1 VTHATP
7 ELEIAKP
14 ADIAALAEL
23 RVSVGWYASSEL
35 LSAAVAYPRMRIWL
49 VRAGAVDVESPEPSR
64 IVASTSALAADGVG
78 IVGNVVVNHEFRRR
92 GLGRAITSAAI
103 EWLEQRG
110 VRSVL
115 LDATSD
121 GRPLYKHLGFVP
133 VGDSWYLKVRLSE
146 LDRDRLLQKA
156 GATTAAMGSVDHL
169 AWVRSL
175 DIAAFGGDRMGLV
188 ASMLG
193 HQHNWLATSSDTAG
207 EPAGYLVYGGLRQRS
222 SGNTYGLHLGP
233 LIARN
238 QAVAAALLAAAL
250 GEDAPWRSVLNQPC
264 DSEVEVRAS
273 VPGVTE
279 EILAFYRSVGLPL
292 VKDDVLMQLDPAIT
306 GIGKETTFLP
316 YPGEARYVYAW
327 LAPMCF

>member
-1 VTHATP
+1 
-7 ELEIAKP
+7 
-14 ADIAALAEL
+14 
-23 RVSVGWYASSEL
+23 
-35 LSAAVAYPRMRIWL
+35 MRIWL

-92 GLGRAITSAAI
+92 GLGRIITSAAL
-103 EWLEQRG
+103 EWLQQRG

-121 GRPLYKHLGFVP
+121 GRPLYKQLGFVP
-133 VGDSWYLKVRLSE
+133 VGDSWYLKLRLSE
-146 LDRDRLLQKA
+146 LNRDRLLQLA
-156 GATTAAMGSVDHL
+156 GATSVAMGSLDHL
-169 AWVRSL
+169 DWVRSL

-193 HQHNWLATSSDTAG
+193 HPHNWLVTSSDTAG
-207 EPAGYLVYGGLRQRS
+207 EPAGYLVYGGLRQKTAGS
-222 SGNTYGLHLGP
+222 NAYGLHLGP
-233 LIARN
+233 LIARD
-238 QAVAAALLAAAL
+238 QAVAAALLAKAL

-273 VPGVTE
+273 LPGVTE

-292 VKDDVLMQLDPAIT
+292 VKDDVLMQLDLTMT
-306 GIGKETTFLP
+306 GEERGKGTTFLP
-316 YPGEARYVYAW
+316 YPGEAKYVYAW